1 MHVCAQS
8 CQTHCFFMWSSPPGS
23 SGHRIFQARILEWVA
38 ISFSRGSSW
47 PRDQT
52 RVSSISY
59 IAGGFFF
66 FTTEPPRKPR
76 TTGTEMNRVCLQ
88 GAPSTDGDWEWA
100 QGWFPRRNIC
110 WVFIHPTLEEEMTT
124 HSSILTWRTPWT
136 EEPGGLQ
143 SMMSQR
149 IGHNWSYLAQRIPP
163 VNRTYW
169 AFQDEK
175 AEKDSAVK
183 KLIISQSTPK
193 K

>member
-66 FTTEPPRKPR
+66 FLPLSHLGSPGLQAQKWTESAFKERPLLTETENEPKDDFPGEIFAGYSFIQHWRRKWQPTPVFLPGEPHGQRSLAGCSPWCHKGLGTTEA
-76 TTGTEMNRVCLQ
+76 T
-88 GAPSTDGDWEWA
+88 
-100 QGWFPRRNIC
+100 
-110 WVFIHPTLEEEMTT
+110 
-124 HSSILTWRTPWT
+124 
-136 EEPGGLQ
+136 
-143 SMMSQR
+143 
-149 IGHNWSYLAQRIPP
+149 
-163 VNRTYW
+163 
-169 AFQDEK
+169 
-175 AEKDSAVK
+175 
-183 KLIISQSTPK
+183 
-193 K
+193 